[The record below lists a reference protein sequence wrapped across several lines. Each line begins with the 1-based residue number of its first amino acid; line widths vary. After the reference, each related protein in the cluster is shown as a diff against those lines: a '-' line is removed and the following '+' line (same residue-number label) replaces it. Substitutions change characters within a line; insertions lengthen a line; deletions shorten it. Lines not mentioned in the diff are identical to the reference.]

1 MTYLERV
8 KTVKSFSKPRKQL
21 HIAILS
27 IIRSNGKITAKQ
39 LYQHFN
45 SNRYIFKICYFLIL
59 LTLCYPLFYTAGYLL
74 SNNVNTRYINNM
86 FSTVD
91 SSVFS
96 NWHQHFFNEMKLW
109 IALSNKIGL
118 LFKAISHIII
128 SLVPVISCIM
138 CIFVVVHAFSFI
150 FIKLIKQSNTNDYYK
165 SFELNLMDK
174 TTAINLLQQSSGI
187 SAYLF
192 NNCFLLFNSEMN
204 YLGAIKVVDMPINEL
219 KQYVHVI
226 DLNVLDTDDNK
237 HFQINNLLAYQ
248 IVRNYKRIIR
258 AYVRNSSYKFK
269 LLHYSNF
276 GFNKYLI
283 LGLHCLFAVF
293 YIFCTGAS
301 IVAWYIFYNSYPF
314 HRNFI
319 VQKYIS
325 TTMMN
330 YLRNTLFTPVF
341 VYNIMFVIM
350 TLLLIVYV
358 FKIILQQ
365 HSLNQYQSVFP
376 INSQSLFNLLN
387 NLYYCD
393 LNIDEKQLNDND
405 FAFLLDQ
412 YVLIVNPNMQL
423 KNVIPYSYFN
433 LNCLNKSKVIDTID
447 CNK

>member
-8 KTVKSFSKPRKQL
+8 KKARSFSKPRKQL

-128 SLVPVISCIM
+128 SLVPVISYIM

-174 TTAINLLQQSSGI
+174 ITAINLLQQSSGI

-204 YLGAIKVVDMPINEL
+204 YLGAIKAIDMPINEL
-219 KQYVHVI
+219 KQYAHVI
-226 DLNVLDTDDNK
+226 DLSIFNTDDSK
-237 HFQINNLLAYQ
+237 HFRINNLLAYQ

-258 AYVRNSSYKFK
+258 AYARNSSHKFK
-269 LLHYSNF
+269 LLYYSNF
-276 GFNKYLI
+276 GFNKYLT
-283 LGLHCLFAVF
+283 LGLHCLFIVF
-293 YIFCTGAS
+293 YIFCTVAS
-301 IVAWYIFYNSYPF
+301 IVAWYMFYNSYPF

-325 TTMMN
+325 TTIMN

-341 VYNIMFVIM
+341 VYSIMFVMI
-350 TLLLIVYV
+350 TLLLIIYT

-365 HSLNQYQSVFP
+365 HSLNQYQSVFS
-376 INSQSLFNLLN
+376 INGQSLFNLLN

-423 KNVIPYSYFN
+423 KNVIPYDYFN
-433 LNCLNKSKVIDTID
+433 LNCLNKFKVIDVINF
-447 CNK
+447 NK